1 MSMNNYKFSAAIL
14 NAILSFGKT
23 GHFSEVHHRESDS
36 PNFSGKNEI
45 LPTLL
50 SQSVHIGHFLTFS
63 THTIVIKKQF
73 CGSRNFFAPLD
84 MFLPLPKFFS
94 APEILTWLHFW
105 GYVLEGFPDAV
116 LGW

>member
-36 PNFSGKNEI
+36 PNFSEKNEI

-63 THTIVIKKQF
+63 TRTIIIKKQF
-73 CGSRNFFAPLD
+73 CGSRKFFAPLD
-84 MFLPLPKFFS
+84 MFLPLPKFF
-94 APEILTWLHFW
+94 PPVEILTWLHFW
-105 GYVLEGFPDAV
+105 CTYWRASPTLS
-116 LGW
+116 